1 MSYYA
6 HKEIEFISDP
16 SQYIAKE
23 NASKEI
29 RDLLYGKAPYSIEE
43 LIAIPSENYNEQ
55 FNTKDGSLAMTD
67 GLLDC
72 TADFRSPEW
81 FRFTR
86 GIDRTVTFRLDNLSA
101 VTGFEVSF
109 LRDEGAAVT
118 PPRKLFVYLSE
129 NGRDWELVSK
139 DSRFTSVRPKCRI
152 DKTIELEVPHK
163 AIYVRFKFDVACHL
177 WCGRL
182 AAYGRTD
189 IPEDAV
195 SVVASEDEPVTS
207 KTLYNKYPDIND
219 FLGIHNILLSYN
231 CLPKDRMP
239 TGTEGLITEE
249 QYLPYVA
256 YLDKDKNIKD
266 TMFDAFLYLPYTAF
280 NYSDNAK
287 TAAGWHYY
295 IDNVF
300 AEGRNL
306 EALDKTVQTVKDSL
320 KRDDYKAH
328 VFFSILYTFPTSTS
342 FGDLD
347 GSGKCLNFTR
357 IEDRKAAIKW
367 AVDEYVRRYNEKN
380 TKNTVLSG
388 FYWFEEAI
396 TFADAHELEL
406 LAYARDIVHSY
417 GLKFIWIPW
426 YQASGFADWKEAGFD
441 LACMQPNYAFNRSI
455 PVSRLYD
462 NADISKKMGL
472 CVEMES
478 FNITD
483 HFDVNKFKQYMD
495 CGAETGYM
503 NSIKM
508 YYQGGVPG
516 DFYVACHSEDEVVRS
531 LYDDLYLYTKEKYVS
546 RNQK

>member
-1 MSYYA
+1 MSYYTN
-6 HKEIEFISDP
+6 KEIEIISDP
-16 SQYIAKE
+16 SAYIAKE
-23 NASKEI
+23 NAFSDI
-29 RDLLYGKAPYSIEE
+29 RDLLYGKIPYSIEE
-43 LIAIPSENYNEQ
+43 LVAVPSDNATEW
-55 FNTKDGSLAMTD
+55 FNTLESNPAMND
-67 GLLDC
+67 GLVDC
-72 TADFRSPEW
+72 NDDYKSPEW
-81 FRFTR
+81 CHFTR
-86 GIDRTVTFRLDNLSA
+86 GIDRTITYRLDNLSA
-101 VTGFEVSF
+101 VYGFEAVF
-109 LRDEGAAVT
+109 LRDESVAIK
-118 PPRKLFVYLSE
+118 PPRKLFIYLSE

-139 DSRFTSVRPKCRI
+139 DSRLTSIKERSRI
-152 DKTIELEVPHK
+152 EKRIELDTPRK
-163 AIYVRFKFDVACHL
+163 ALYVRFKFDVACHV

-182 AAYGRTD
+182 AACGCTA
-189 IPEDAV
+189 IPENAV
-195 SVVASEDEPVTS
+195 SIVANEDEPVTRQPI
-207 KTLYNKYPDIND
+207 YNKYPEIKD

-231 CLPKDRMP
+231 CLPKDKMKN
-239 TGTEGLITEE
+239 GEGLITEE

-256 YLDKDKNIKD
+256 YLDKEKKIRD

-280 NYSDNAK
+280 NYSANAK
-287 TAAGWHYY
+287 TAEGWHYY

-306 EALDKTVQTVKDSL
+306 EALDNTVQTVKDTL
-320 KRDDYKAH
+320 NLPNYKVH
-328 VFFSILYTFPTSTS
+328 VFFSILYTFTTSTS
-342 FGDLD
+342 FGDID
-347 GSGKCLNFTR
+347 GSGKNLNFTH

-367 AVDEYVRRYNEKN
+367 AVDEYVRRYKEKN

-388 FYWFEEAI
+388 FYWFEESI
-396 TFADAHELEL
+396 TYADEHELEL
-406 LAYARDIVHSY
+406 LSYTRDLVHSY

-426 YQASGFADWKEAGFD
+426 YQASGFADWQEVGFD

-455 PVSRLYD
+455 PTSRLYD
-462 NADISKKMGL
+462 NADITKKMGL